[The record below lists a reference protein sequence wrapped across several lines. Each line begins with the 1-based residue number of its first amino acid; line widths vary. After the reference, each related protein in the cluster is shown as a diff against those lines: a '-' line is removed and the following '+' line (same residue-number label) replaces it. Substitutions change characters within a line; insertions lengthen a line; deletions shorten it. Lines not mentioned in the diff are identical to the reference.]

1 MDIDFGPISETW
13 SETGAPSPTYGSY
26 GPDPRPAFGN
36 RANFGFETP
45 PQRFDRGRLAL
56 TLPALRGDVEPMRT
70 GAAPEAPADAVD
82 SDERLIVGTAN
93 GEKDALARLYDR
105 YAPSLLALGQRILGG
120 RRDAEDLLHDV
131 FVEVWQQA
139 GAYSPERGSV
149 KSWLFLRMRSRAID
163 RLRLASRKNVELGEQ
178 VLATATREVV
188 EDPALS
194 PDRAQ
199 IRETLSS
206 LPPDQRVAIE
216 LAYFGGLSGAQIAA
230 QLGVPLGTVKTRL
243 ALGMSKLRAA
253 FGQEKESGK

>member
-1 MDIDFGPISETW
+1 MNAITFHW
-13 SETGAPSPTYGSY
+13 Y
-26 GPDPRPAFGN
+26 PRRTLRMP
-36 RANFGFETP
+36 R
-45 PQRFDRGRLAL
+45 AL
-56 TLPALRGDVEPMRT
+56 TLPALHGDLQPMCPPVHNPEP
-70 GAAPEAPADAVD
+70 AENDD
-82 SDERLIVGTAN
+82 SDEALIVGAA
-93 GEKDALARLYDR
+93 GGGADALARLYDR
-105 YAPSLLALGQRILGG
+105 YAALLLTVGERILGT

-139 GAYSPERGSV
+139 GDYDAERGSV

-163 RLRLASRKNVELGEQ
+163 RLRLASRKNVELGDQ
-178 VLATATREVV
+178 VLATATGDLA
-188 EDPALS
+188 EDPALA

-199 IRETLSS
+199 VRTTLAV

-253 FGQEKESGK
+253 LGDPREVGK

>member
-1 MDIDFGPISETW
+1 MLDDFGPASEPHRGTRDRLPGFTCRVGGAFARCLHFALQSP
-13 SETGAPSPTYGSY
+13 SERAGQAPG
-26 GPDPRPAFGN
+26 
-36 RANFGFETP
+36 
-45 PQRFDRGRLAL
+45 AL
-56 TLPALRGDVEPMRT
+56 TLPALRADVEPMPRALQNSEPVADGDTDEALIT
-70 GAAPEAPADAVD
+70 GAAGGDA
-82 SDERLIVGTAN
+82 
-93 GEKDALARLYDR
+93 DALAQLYDR
-105 YAPSLLALGQRILGG
+105 YASALLAAGERMLGS

-139 GAYSPERGSV
+139 GDYDSLRGSV

-163 RLRLASRKNVELGEQ
+163 RLRLASKKNVELGDQ
-178 VLATATREVV
+178 VLATATRELA

-199 IRETLSS
+199 VRSTLEV

-243 ALGMSKLRAA
+243 ALGMSKLRAV
-253 FGQEKESGK
+253 FGEDREVGE

>member
-1 MDIDFGPISETW
+1 
-13 SETGAPSPTYGSY
+13 
-26 GPDPRPAFGN
+26 
-36 RANFGFETP
+36 
-45 PQRFDRGRLAL
+45 
-56 TLPALRGDVEPMRT
+56 MRT
-70 GAAPEAPADAVD
+70 GVQPETPVDVVD
-82 SDERLIVGTAN
+82 SDEALIIGASS
-93 GEKDALARLYDR
+93 GDKDALARLYDR
-105 YAPSLLALGQRILGG
+105 YSSSLLALGQRILGG

-139 GAYSPERGSV
+139 GDYSPERGSV

-163 RLRLASRKNVELGEQ
+163 RLRLASRKNVELGDQ

-194 PDRAQ
+194 PDRVQVRA
-199 IRETLSS
+199 TLSS

-253 FGQEKESGK
+253 FGEGKEVGK

>member
-1 MDIDFGPISETW
+1 
-13 SETGAPSPTYGSY
+13 
-26 GPDPRPAFGN
+26 
-36 RANFGFETP
+36 
-45 PQRFDRGRLAL
+45 L
-56 TLPALRGDVEPMRT
+56 TLPALRADVGPMRT
-70 GAAPEAPADAVD
+70 GAQPQPTAEVVDFDEA
-82 SDERLIVGTAN
+82 LIIGAASGDKT
-93 GEKDALARLYDR
+93 ALARLYDR
-105 YAPSLLALGQRILGG
+105 YAPSLLSLGHRILGG

-139 GAYSPERGSV
+139 GDYSPDRGSV

-194 PDRAQ
+194 PDRSQ
-199 IRETLSS
+199 IRTTLSS

-243 ALGMSKLRAA
+243 ALAMSKLRAA
-253 FGQEKESGK
+253 FGEEKEAGK

>member
-1 MDIDFGPISETW
+1 MEDDHGPASQLLRAACYRSRGFACRVGRAST
-13 SETGAPSPTYGSY
+13 
-26 GPDPRPAFGN
+26 GN
-36 RANFGFETP
+36 RH
-45 PQRFDRGRLAL
+45 FDLERTSERARKGPGAL
-56 TLPALRGDVEPMRT
+56 TLPALRADVEPMRREVEQPEPAHVVSDEALIT
-70 GAAPEAPADAVD
+70 GAAGGDA
-82 SDERLIVGTAN
+82 
-93 GEKDALARLYDR
+93 DALADLYDR
-105 YAPSLLALGQRILGG
+105 YASALLAAGERMLGS

-139 GAYSPERGSV
+139 GDYDAVRGSV

-163 RLRLASRKNVELGEQ
+163 RLRLASKKNVELGDQ
-178 VLATATREVV
+178 VLATATRELA

-199 IRETLSS
+199 VRVILEV

-230 QLGVPLGTVKTRL
+230 QLGVPLGTIKTRL

-253 FGQEKESGK
+253 FGEDREVGE

>member
-1 MDIDFGPISETW
+1 MDV
-13 SETGAPSPTYGSY
+13 Y
-26 GPDPRPAFGN
+26 
-36 RANFGFETP
+36 
-45 PQRFDRGRLAL
+45 LAL
-56 TLPALRGDVEPMRT
+56 ESSPGRARRQHRSLTLTALRADLEPMRPVVQN
-70 GAAPEAPADAVD
+70 PEPAEPAD
-82 SDERLIVGTAN
+82 SDEVLMVGAA
-93 GEKDALARLYDR
+93 GGDQAAMARLYDR
-105 YAPSLLALGQRILGG
+105 YAPPLLSAGQRMLGS

-139 GAYSPERGSV
+139 GDYSAARGSV

-163 RLRLASRKNVELGEQ
+163 RLRLASRKNVELGDQ
-178 VLATATREVV
+178 VLATATRDVV
-188 EDPALS
+188 EDPALA

-199 IRETLSS
+199 IRYTLEV

-253 FGQEKESGK
+253 FGEVKEVGE

>member
-1 MDIDFGPISETW
+1 
-13 SETGAPSPTYGSY
+13 
-26 GPDPRPAFGN
+26 
-36 RANFGFETP
+36 
-45 PQRFDRGRLAL
+45 
-56 TLPALRGDVEPMRT
+56 MRT
-70 GAAPEAPADAVD
+70 GAAPEASADAVD

-105 YAPSLLALGQRILGG
+105 YAASLLALGQRILGG

-139 GAYSPERGSV
+139 GAYCPTRGSV

-178 VLATATREVV
+178 VLATATRDVV

-253 FGQEKESGK
+253 FGQEKEAGK

>member
-1 MDIDFGPISETW
+1 
-13 SETGAPSPTYGSY
+13 
-26 GPDPRPAFGN
+26 
-36 RANFGFETP
+36 
-45 PQRFDRGRLAL
+45 
-56 TLPALRGDVEPMRT
+56 MRT
-70 GAAPEAPADAVD
+70 GAASEASADAVD

-105 YAPSLLALGQRILGG
+105 YAASLLALGQRILGG

-139 GAYSPERGSV
+139 GDYCPARGSV

-178 VLATATREVV
+178 VLATATRDVV

-230 QLGVPLGTVKTRL
+230 HLGVPLGTVKTRL

-253 FGQEKESGK
+253 FGQEKEAGK

>member
-1 MDIDFGPISETW
+1 MDIDFAPSSERRSETN
-13 SETGAPSPTYGSY
+13 GPSPTYPSY
-26 GPDPRPAFGN
+26 GSGTCPSVD
-36 RANFGFETP
+36 FEVETSI
-45 PQRFDRGRLAL
+45 QRSHRGRHAL
-56 TLPALRGDVEPMRT
+56 TLPALRADVPTMPTDENPK
-70 GAAPEAPADAVD
+70 AAADVVD
-82 SDERLIVGTAN
+82 SDEALIIGTAS
-93 GEKDALARLYDR
+93 GDKEALARLYDR
-105 YAPSLLALGQRILGG
+105 YASSLLALGQRILGG

-139 GAYSPERGSV
+139 GDYSPARGTV
-149 KSWLFLRMRSRAID
+149 KSWIFLRMRSRAID

-178 VLATATREVV
+178 VLATATRELA

-199 IRETLSS
+199 IRDTLSS
-206 LPPDQRVAIE
+206 LPPDQRAAIE

-253 FGQEKESGK
+253 FGQDKEVGK

>member
-1 MDIDFGPISETW
+1 M
-13 SETGAPSPTYGSY
+13 
-26 GPDPRPAFGN
+26 
-36 RANFGFETP
+36 
-45 PQRFDRGRLAL
+45 
-56 TLPALRGDVEPMRT
+56 TLPALRADVEPMRT
-70 GAAPEAPADAVD
+70 GANPEAPADAVD

-93 GEKDALARLYDR
+93 GDKDALARLYDR
-105 YAPSLLALGQRILGG
+105 YASSLLALGQRILGG

-139 GAYSPERGSV
+139 GDYSPERGSV
-149 KSWLFLRMRSRAID
+149 KSWIFLRMRSRAID

-178 VLATATREVV
+178 VLATATRDLA

-199 IRETLSS
+199 VRDTLSS

-216 LAYFGGLSGAQIAA
+216 LAYFGGLSGAQIAV

-253 FGQEKESGK
+253 FGQEKGVGK